1 MEDERTPGTAV
12 TTEAAC
18 EPTGEGSV
26 ACELCDQRV
35 APEEAVTVDVGS
47 AGRERLCTFCAESLF
62 EDLEVT
68 PGGAVERRE
77 PRDGVAPAEES
88 GASAVSWEPSAPGSA
103 RGVTGTLLRMH
114 YLSLSLLWAIHRT
127 NVRLTERV
135 IEEVDVQL
143 LAVLGLVLSSF
154 VLTALGLAVGLGAA

>member
-1 MEDERTPGTAV
+1 V
-12 TTEAAC
+12 LTTETTRERPGEAAA
-18 EPTGEGSV
+18 T
-26 ACELCDQRV
+26 CELCDQRV

-47 AGRERLCTFCAESLF
+47 AGRETLCAFCAGSLF

-68 PGGAVERRE
+68 PDGGVGRRE
-77 PRDGVAPAEES
+77 QGAASAEEP
-88 GASAVSWEPSAPGSA
+88 GAPAVSWEPSSPGRA
-103 RGVTGTLLRMH
+103 RGVTGALLRMH

-154 VLTALGLAVGLGAA
+154 VLTVLGLVVGLGAA